1 MELEKDIL
9 ETIKDIQDIN
19 KELSSP
25 NHDIEKLCSINRK
38 AKQKFIIETS
48 AYEISKEQLPN
59 ATYIPIDSMNVEQ
72 LISRLPFYKT
82 LYLDDLRKNTK
93 EYYEKILNEYE
104 ILMKKELQTLS
115 KIQIFSDYAISR
127 RNLNSLNSS
136 KMQ

>member
-25 NHDIEKLCSINRK
+25 NHDIEKLRSINRK

-104 ILMKKELQTLS
+104 L
-115 KIQIFSDYAISR
+115 
-127 RNLNSLNSS
+127 
-136 KMQ
+136 